1 MATECDTKK
10 KRTSE
15 SFTYTQEANSVWPNK
30 TVNPGLDGRQI
41 LAEGQKQMYRPG
53 KMLSRNVAHA
63 VIEFNEDLIHK

>member
-15 SFTYTQEANSVWPNK
+15 SFTYKQEANSVWPNK
-30 TVNPGLDGRQI
+30 IVNPGLDGRQI

-53 KMLSRNVAHA
+53 KMLS
-63 VIEFNEDLIHK
+63 